1 MGIPQE
7 ATRAAYSE
15 ENREKG
21 KKNSFCSEMANM
33 KLMLLFLVVIAI
45 GLSSGFVYGKNRKQ
59 KSAVKEKLGS
69 MIVKAKSAK
78 QFKEPKRQD
87 VPSIPGAGPHFPSI
101 HDGDYKRNARNIPP
115 LA

>member
-1 MGIPQE
+1 MGKRLHAQL
-7 ATRAAYSE
+7 SL
-15 ENREKG
+15 
-21 KKNSFCSEMANM
+21 KKTERRKKKYSFCCEMANM
-33 KLMLLFLVVIAI
+33 KLIFLFSVVIAI
-45 GLSSGFVYGKNRKQ
+45 GLSSGFELGKNRKQ
-59 KSAVKEKLGS
+59 KSAVKQKLGS
-69 MIVKAKSAK
+69 MIVEAKSAK